1 MNDINKNIV
10 TEIIIDVDKFNQLQ
24 KVEDSEI
31 ILKNEKLEK
40 VLINPLIDLMPPQ
53 ICIEVFDNENESS
66 ILGTLGDF
74 SLIIGKAKSKKSF
87 FISIAVSAATK
98 NNLVLDKIKGKLP
111 SNQNQVLYFD
121 TEQSEYYVQRA
132 VQRICKITEIKNPE
146 NLKTYYLRKFSPKE
160 RLELIEHAIYNNSN
174 IGLVVIDGIKD
185 LVFSINDESEA
196 TNISSKLLKWT
207 EENNIHI
214 ICVLHQNKSD
224 NNARGHLGTEL
235 INKAESVVSI
245 TKAPE
250 NENISIVEAEFCRNK
265 DFTTFAF
272 EIDDLGIPKITE
284 YHAKK
289 EHDKKKF
296 QISNYSD
303 IELFKVVN
311 CIFLKN
317 QSPKY
322 SELVFITKQTV
333 ESELKVSIGDNKAK
347 ELITYFNSKSWC
359 IQSSAKSPY
368 SKGEF
373 KS

>member
-1 MNDINKNIV
+1 MNDLNSNIV
-10 TEIIIDVDKFNQLQ
+10 TEINIDLDKFNQLQ

-272 EIDDLGIPKITE
+272 EIMI
-284 YHAKK
+284 
-289 EHDKKKF
+289 
-296 QISNYSD
+296 
-303 IELFKVVN
+303 
-311 CIFLKN
+311 
-317 QSPKY
+317 
-322 SELVFITKQTV
+322 
-333 ESELKVSIGDNKAK
+333 
-347 ELITYFNSKSWC
+347 
-359 IQSSAKSPY
+359 
-368 SKGEF
+368 
-373 KS
+373 